1 MGEIKDREAC
11 TADFALQRNLV
22 TLNVTLIFFYSATR
36 KPARTFLMQ
45 ELVT

>member
-22 TLNVTLIFFYSATR
+22 TLNVTLFCFFGF
-36 KPARTFLMQ
+36 FLQ
-45 ELVT
+45 CYQKVC

>member
-22 TLNVTLIFFYSATR
+22 TLNVTLIFFFFTVLPESLLG
-36 KPARTFLMQ
+36 PS
-45 ELVT
+45 